1 MKTYPERHIRRSELF
16 QLILLQHLYTR
27 PESSRLVFQGGTAIR
42 WCHNGGRFLPPE
54 VMTACRNDGYRPFLD
69 AVKGLF
75 RELRERGVV
84 IPP

>member
-1 MKTYPERHIRRSELF
+1 MSNCSAKIGAKHIKA
-16 QLILLQHLYTR
+16 Y
-27 PESSRLVFQGGTAIR
+27 
-42 WCHNGGRFLPPE
+42 PE

-75 RELRERGVV
+75 RELREIGVV